1 MLSPVT
7 VTATSSLNP
16 TATSAIH
23 QLPTV
28 ITKPKVI
35 MSNATQVVLNGPSAV
50 SSLTNGSHMEIK
62 KEINPQLQGIV
73 EFERQRG
80 NIPAHKNVEG
90 TFQYKYCQ
98 ILWFH

>member
-80 NIPAHKNVEG
+80 NIPAHKNAEG
-90 TFQYKYCQ
+90 TF
-98 ILWFH
+98 